1 MNNVYRLVRICAE
14 EFNTDPMKMQ
24 GKTRRQNVVFARH
37 TAMSIMRHDLHL
49 TYYEIGFMFNRA
61 HSSVIHAVKSVD
73 VMRGTDKGFTKRF
86 DAVWE
91 KYLNDKHEYNG

>member
-1 MNNVYRLVRICAE
+1 MNNVYRLVKICAE

-49 TYYEIGFMFNRA
+49 TYYEIGFMFNRE
-61 HSSVIHAVKSVD
+61 HSSVIYAVKSVD
-73 VMRGTDKGFTKRF
+73 TMRETDKYFTKRF
-86 DAVWE
+86 ESVYN
-91 KYLNDKHEYNG
+91 KYLDDKYEL